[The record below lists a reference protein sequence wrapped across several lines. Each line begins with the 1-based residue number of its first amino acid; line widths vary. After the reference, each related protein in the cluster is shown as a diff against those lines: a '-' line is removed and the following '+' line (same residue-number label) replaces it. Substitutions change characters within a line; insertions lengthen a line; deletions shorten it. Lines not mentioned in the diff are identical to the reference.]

1 MRGIN
6 ILNKQGM
13 LTEED
18 RKQPLEH
25 GCNRFAFKTCIDL
38 SEPIQVIPYGTS
50 KKHSLQHYSQDV
62 SAFMVWW
69 TNMVMKDLNGFSGFH
84 NVKFVVDFEL
94 V

>member
-62 SAFMVWW
+62 SAFMLFILCLVGLYQ
-69 TNMVMKDLNGFSGFH
+69 VMFWI
-84 NVKFVVDFEL
+84 FVIYWLLCDD
-94 V
+94 